1 MSTTTAGLAA
11 RSLRHR
17 PRAAIATFLAAALGT
32 VLTGSFATLL
42 QTSFTTS
49 GDDAE
54 TLFVLGAVVGG
65 WGAAIVLFSIAS
77 TVGLTT
83 AQRMEEMALLRTLG
97 ATPAQVRRL
106 VLAEAT
112 AIALVGAVLGAAV
125 ALLTGPL
132 LFDLLSGELVGA
144 EVDYAGGIAATTA
157 AGLGVLIVA
166 VLAAAIAA
174 RRATSGPALL
184 TLRESRAETGRLPWW
199 RVVIGVALVGYG
211 VAMGIVT
218 VTVTAD
224 DPDPYAAMSTSGSSS
239 ILVGVGLAVLAPTL
253 LRWGAAPALLLGRRS
268 SSLHLA
274 SYNTVRRARTLSAV
288 LAPVIVL
295 TSAAVGTLMLV
306 AIDARTLPAGTPE
319 AGTITLLNNVVVGM
333 LALFAAI
340 MVVNAFVASLAHRR
354 GELQRL
360 RLLGATPEQVRG
372 TVLAEAAIVAVVGIV
387 AGTLGSLAT
396 VVPFAVARDEGVVP
410 DGSLWLPPVVLLA
423 VVGLTVLAARTAVG
437 PAARSV
443 VAGEAR

>member
-17 PRAAIATFLAAALGT
+17 PRAAIATLLATALGT

-274 SYNTVRRARTLSAV
+274 TYNTVRRARTLSAV